1 MRVVGDD
8 TGIVPRGAAS
18 RSDALPLPVESGKRP
33 APEDRRPREPPE
45 GPVGRPGRHLDQT
58 ECFAHI
64 DPTDVALRHAGFAN
78 QGSDEILRAGAV
90 LLSQADEDLH
100 PCAFDRRRH
109 YRIPH
114 PASRL
119 SLQRQ
124 QRGRNLR
131 RIEPLEQWIQQGEL
145 RVNAAGRQ
153 ERCQS
158 LPQRFD
164 AVARAISPGSDGQGR
179 EGRDRAE
186 VRQLDRGD
194 EEDGLA
200 APQLGERGDLVAAR
214 ERGAEHRIRA
224 CLGWC
229 DGAAVPDERRR
240 RAQRIEGIPQG
251 DGTAKRRDDR
261 QAGAADRRE
270 RTTRLVP
277 PGHGDDPGA
286 PGAPPQKSSPH
297 RGRPAP
303 HPAGRAPGLSGPSSS
318 HRSRACSTA
327 GGRTSTTGRPRSSA
341 AFASASVTRS
351 SVVKGR
357 SVGRDGSAW
366 WRERQRRLGS
376 GCVPL
381 PVRAI
386 LPRMTPGSGLSP
398 NLHHLE
404 TSATIAISQEAKRR
418 KAAGED
424 VIDLGAGEPDF
435 PTPSLPSDAGVRAI
449 REGKTHYPANEGI
462 LELRAAAAKHLS
474 LLSGGRPVNADNIV
488 VSNGSKQSLFNVCFT
503 LFGPGEVVA
512 IPAPAWVSYPQIV
525 YLSRARPVLVPGEP
539 EWSLKVSVRDLDRVV
554 PGARGLILCS
564 PCNPT
569 GAVYTQAEIKAIA
582 HWARD
587 RKVWIVADEIYRR
600 IHYGT
605 GPAPS
610 FLDLP
615 DDLLERVV
623 VIYGVSKAYA
633 MTGWR
638 IGLALAPGPVA
649 KAMAALQ
656 SHTTTGA
663 NHPAQFAAAVA
674 LGDDQVE
681 RDVAR
686 MVAEFRKRRDVVV
699 ARFRQELPGVEFVEP
714 LGAFYFFFR
723 VDSFGGITGTEFCT
737 RLVTTTGV
745 ALVPGAAFGDDRY
758 VRLSYAAALDNIQK
772 ALDRINGFAKKLAD

>member
-1 MRVVGDD
+1 
-8 TGIVPRGAAS
+8 
-18 RSDALPLPVESGKRP
+18 
-33 APEDRRPREPPE
+33 
-45 GPVGRPGRHLDQT
+45 
-58 ECFAHI
+58 
-64 DPTDVALRHAGFAN
+64 
-78 QGSDEILRAGAV
+78 
-90 LLSQADEDLH
+90 
-100 PCAFDRRRH
+100 
-109 YRIPH
+109 
-114 PASRL
+114 
-119 SLQRQ
+119 
-124 QRGRNLR
+124 
-131 RIEPLEQWIQQGEL
+131 
-145 RVNAAGRQ
+145 
-153 ERCQS
+153 
-158 LPQRFD
+158 
-164 AVARAISPGSDGQGR
+164 
-179 EGRDRAE
+179 
-186 VRQLDRGD
+186 
-194 EEDGLA
+194 
-200 APQLGERGDLVAAR
+200 
-214 ERGAEHRIRA
+214 
-224 CLGWC
+224 
-229 DGAAVPDERRR
+229 
-240 RAQRIEGIPQG
+240 
-251 DGTAKRRDDR
+251 
-261 QAGAADRRE
+261 
-270 RTTRLVP
+270 
-277 PGHGDDPGA
+277 
-286 PGAPPQKSSPH
+286 
-297 RGRPAP
+297 
-303 HPAGRAPGLSGPSSS
+303 
-318 HRSRACSTA
+318 
-327 GGRTSTTGRPRSSA
+327 
-341 AFASASVTRS
+341 
-351 SVVKGR
+351 
-357 SVGRDGSAW
+357 
-366 WRERQRRLGS
+366 
-376 GCVPL
+376 
-381 PVRAI
+381 
-386 LPRMTPGSGLSP
+386 MTPGSGLSP

-435 PTPSLPSDAGVRAI
+435 PTPALPSDAGVRAI
-449 REGKTHYPANEGI
+449 REGKTHYAANEGI

-503 LFGPGEVVA
+503 LFGPGDVVA

-554 PGARGLILCS
+554 PGARGLVLCS

-723 VDSFGGITGTEFCT
+723 VDSFGKISGTEFCT

-758 VRLSYAAALDNIQK
+758 VRLSYAASLDNIQK
-772 ALDRINGFAKKLAD
+772 ALDRIIGFAKKLAD